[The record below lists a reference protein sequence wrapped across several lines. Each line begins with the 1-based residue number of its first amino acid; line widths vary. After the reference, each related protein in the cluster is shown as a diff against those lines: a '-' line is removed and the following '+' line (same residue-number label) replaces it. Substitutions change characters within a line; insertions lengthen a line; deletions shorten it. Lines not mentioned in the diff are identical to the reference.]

1 MVAYRIHPTH
11 SSTTLKTGRLL
22 PSSIEPDETNMM
34 AFQFLAPRESSRSIT
49 PSGSVISSQSSTSSP
64 PQSIPANKRK
74 HAAGLLHRYE
84 KTPKES
90 PTNSPVQEEITHH
103 PHPRRHAS
111 LSQNSTQHL
120 SPTRR
125 QSDAQALPG
134 MMSTLKFTNKSA
146 ITTGGRKKP
155 LPRKIK
161 AKAALIRY
169 LGACATCRRRK
180 VTVSIPSLA

>member
-1 MVAYRIHPTH
+1 
-11 SSTTLKTGRLL
+11 
-22 PSSIEPDETNMM
+22 MM
-34 AFQFLAPRESSRSIT
+34 SFPFLAPRESSRSTT

-90 PTNSPVQEEITHH
+90 PTNSPVQEEITRH

-125 QSDAQALPG
+125 QSNAQALSG
-134 MMSTLKFTNKSA
+134 MMSTAKFTSKSA
-146 ITTGGRKKP
+146 ITTGGRNKP
-155 LPRKIK
+155 LPKKIK
-161 AKAALIRY
+161 AKATLIRY
-169 LGACATCRRRK
+169 LGACPACRRRK
-180 VTVSIPSLA
+180 VTVSIPSLAQ